1 MTMCNAYSNTLV
13 SLVSYRSYYCYIL
26 YMLVIG
32 CLCYDLLS
40 RWKLVLCGPQCLLRH
55 CSNSMSIDWPLRLSS
70 YYAYTLHYYRDWPL
84 LSNRACRLKPSHSS
98 SCSTTGFPYGYTMFF
113 TPVDDGAA
121 LWRSLSVL
129 CHTSS

>member
-1 MTMCNAYSNTLV
+1 MTIHNAYSNTLIA
-13 SLVSYRSYYCYIL
+13 LVPYRSYCYCIL
-26 YMLVIG
+26 YMLVIS
-32 CLCYDLLS
+32 CLLHWYRFLIQ
-40 RWKLVLCGPQCLLRH
+40 VLCGLLYWLHH
-55 CSNSMSIDWPLRLSS
+55 CNSDMSIDWPQGLSS

-84 LSNRACRLKPSHSS
+84 LSNRACRLIPSHSS

-113 TPVDDGAA
+113 TPVDDGTA